1 MSKPA
6 DSFVSM
12 IGRNTTRTVTLAKT
26 ELAPNIHTFFGV
38 ERTER
43 TGKEMKVLR
52 CCDLC
57 EVFK

>member
-1 MSKPA
+1 MSKPT
-6 DSFVSM
+6 DSFVSTT
-12 IGRNTTRTVTLAKT
+12 GRITTRTVMLAKT
-26 ELAPNIHTFFGV
+26 ELTPNIHTFFGV

-57 EVFK
+57 EVFV